1 MCKRLLTKHNWLI
14 CAGIRQQWTG
24 VDHSN
29 LKPIYPSYI
38 NLLPESRAQTV
49 GRKSWGGGSGNRD
62 DVYTFIWPWKCLG
75 SYLRKGV
82 AIWKVLIERFYCITK
97 APKLTIQKQTSSTE
111 TKLVTWNVQLLDH
124 TSCKGIYAIR
134 SCCICYLQ
142 SLYMLFSVTV
152 YGKSRLATLARHCF
166 LKKV

>member
-1 MCKRLLTKHNWLI
+1 MFLFQVSETSAYAINTRRASSLT
-14 CAGIRQQWTG
+14 GQQRKMFG
-24 VDHSN
+24 VVS
-29 LKPIYPSYI
+29 K
-38 NLLPESRAQTV
+38 
-49 GRKSWGGGSGNRD
+49 
-62 DVYTFIWPWKCLG
+62 
-75 SYLRKGV
+75 KGV
-82 AIWKVLIERFYCITK
+82 AIPKVLIERFYCITK

-111 TKLVTWNVQLLDH
+111 TKQVTWNVQLLDH